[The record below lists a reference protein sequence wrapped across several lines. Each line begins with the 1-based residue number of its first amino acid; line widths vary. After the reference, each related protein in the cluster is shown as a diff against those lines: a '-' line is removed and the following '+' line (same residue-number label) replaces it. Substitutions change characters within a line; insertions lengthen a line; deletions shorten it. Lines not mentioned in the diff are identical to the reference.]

1 MQGGTGGFTG
11 DSKNC
16 IHLLLCLLWLLFGLA
31 QGSPASISRAKRILG
46 PLALAG
52 CSRAIVLNT
61 YLLPFPAPVNL
72 LIVEIENLT
81 KIYDSKL
88 RVVALDGIDLELKQ
102 GEIFGLL
109 GPNGAGKTTTI
120 SIATTRTLPT
130 SGRVRIAGIDVVL
143 HPAHA
148 RRLIGVV
155 PQFNTLDRSL
165 TVYENLYFH
174 CRYFGF
180 SHSHA
185 KARSLELLSQ
195 FMLSERKSV
204 YPPQLSG
211 GLAQRVQIARAI
223 AHHPTVLFLDEPSAG
238 LDPQSRMAMWS
249 AVQELHKEDITVLL
263 TTHYMEEADSLS
275 DRLAIIDH
283 GRVLALGSPEKL
295 KATLGAHTIFD
306 LKLKSH
312 EGLEP
317 LVARL
322 NLRSDVTSAEVTA
335 DGLRVI
341 AASSD
346 GLLPDLVQAAA
357 AHGLRDLQITE
368 PSLETVFIELTGRDL
383 RE

>member
-1 MQGGTGGFTG
+1 M
-11 DSKNC
+11 K
-16 IHLLLCLLWLLFGLA
+16 
-31 QGSPASISRAKRILG
+31 
-46 PLALAG
+46 
-52 CSRAIVLNT
+52 
-61 YLLPFPAPVNL
+61 L
-72 LIVEIENLT
+72 LIVEIEALT
-81 KIYDSKL
+81 KVYESKL
-88 RVVALDGIDLELKQ
+88 RVVAVDGIDLELQQ

-130 SGRVRIAGIDVVL
+130 SGTVRIAGIDVVQ

-185 KARSLELLSQ
+185 KFRSLELLAQ
-195 FMLSERKSV
+195 FLLTERKDV
-204 YPPQLSG
+204 YPTQLSG

-223 AHHPTVLFLDEPSAG
+223 AHRPTVLFLDEPSAG
-238 LDPQSRMAMWS
+238 LDPQSRMAMWT
-249 AVQELHKEDITVLL
+249 AVEGLRKEGITVLL

-275 DRLAIIDH
+275 DRVAIIDS

-295 KATLGAHTIFD
+295 KSTFGAHTIFNI
-306 LKLKSH
+306 KLKSL
-312 EGLEP
+312 EGLQP
-317 LVARL
+317 IVAALKARG
-322 NLRSDVTSAEVTA
+322 DVTSAEATA

-341 AASSD
+341 GATAD
-346 GLLPDLVQAAA
+346 GLLPDLVQATAG
-357 AHGLRDLQITE
+357 HGLRDLAITE
-368 PSLETVFIELTGRDL
+368 PSLETVFIQLTGRDL

>member
-1 MQGGTGGFTG
+1 
-11 DSKNC
+11 
-16 IHLLLCLLWLLFGLA
+16 
-31 QGSPASISRAKRILG
+31 
-46 PLALAG
+46 
-52 CSRAIVLNT
+52 
-61 YLLPFPAPVNL
+61 VNL
-72 LIVEIENLT
+72 LIVEIEHLT
-81 KIYDSKL
+81 KVYLSKQS
-88 RVVALDGIDLELKQ
+88 VVALEGIDLELKQ

-120 SIATTRTLPT
+120 SIATTRALPT
-130 SGRVRIAGIDVVL
+130 SGTVRIKGINVVK

-180 SHSHA
+180 SHAHA
-185 KARSLELLSQ
+185 KSRSLELLTQ
-195 FMLSERKSV
+195 FMLSERKDA

-223 AHHPTVLFLDEPSAG
+223 AHRPTVLFLDEPSAG

-249 AVQELHKEDITVLL
+249 AVEGLRTEGITVLL
-263 TTHYMEEADSLS
+263 TTHYMEEANSLS
-275 DRLAIIDH
+275 DRLAIIDY

-295 KATLGAHTIFD
+295 KATLGAHTIFN
-306 LKLKSH
+306 LKLRSL

-317 LVARL
+317 LAAKLRARP
-322 NLRSDVTSAEVTA
+322 DVTSAEVTP

-341 AASSD
+341 AANSD
-346 GLLPDLVQAAA
+346 GLLPELVQATA

-368 PSLETVFIELTGRDL
+368 PSLETVFIRLTGRDL

>member
-1 MQGGTGGFTG
+1 
-11 DSKNC
+11 
-16 IHLLLCLLWLLFGLA
+16 
-31 QGSPASISRAKRILG
+31 
-46 PLALAG
+46 
-52 CSRAIVLNT
+52 
-61 YLLPFPAPVNL
+61 VNP
-72 LIVEIENLT
+72 LIVEIEALT
-81 KIYDSKL
+81 KIYESKL
-88 RVVALDGIDLELKQ
+88 RVVAVDGIDLELKQ

-130 SGRVRIAGIDVVL
+130 SGTVRIAGIDVVQ

-148 RRLIGVV
+148 RRHIGVV

-180 SHSHA
+180 SHSES
-185 KARSLELLSQ
+185 KARTVELLAQ
-195 FMLSERKSV
+195 FMLTERRTV
-204 YPPQLSG
+204 YPAQLSG

-223 AHHPTVLFLDEPSAG
+223 AHRPTVLFLDEPSAG

-249 AVQELHKEDITVLL
+249 AVEGLRAEGITVLL
-263 TTHYMEEADSLS
+263 TTHYMEEAESLS
-275 DRLAIIDH
+275 DRLAIIDY

-295 KATLGAHTIFD
+295 KSTFGAQTLFD
-306 LKLKSH
+306 LKLKSL

-317 LVARL
+317 LVAALKARP
-322 NLRSDVTSAEVTA
+322 DVSGAEITA
-335 DGLRVI
+335 DGLRVS

-346 GLLPDLVQAAA
+346 GLLPELVQAAA
-357 AHGLRDLQITE
+357 GHGLRDLTITE
-368 PSLETVFIELTGRDL
+368 PSLETVFIQLTGRDL

>member
-1 MQGGTGGFTG
+1 
-11 DSKNC
+11 
-16 IHLLLCLLWLLFGLA
+16 LA
-31 QGSPASISRAKRILG
+31 HR
-46 PLALAG
+46 
-52 CSRAIVLNT
+52 
-61 YLLPFPAPVNL
+61 VNL
-72 LIVEIENLT
+72 LIVEIEALS
-81 KIYDSKL
+81 KVYESKL

-120 SIATTRTLPT
+120 SIATTRALPT
-130 SGRVRIAGIDVVL
+130 SGTVRIDGIDVVR

-165 TVYENLYFH
+165 TVYENVYFH

-180 SHSHA
+180 SHAQA
-185 KARSLELLSQ
+185 KARSLELLEQ
-195 FMLSERKSV
+195 FMLSERKGM
-204 YPPQLSG
+204 YPMQLSG

-223 AHHPTVLFLDEPSAG
+223 AHRPKVLFLDEPSAG
-238 LDPQSRMAMWS
+238 LDPQSRMAMWG
-249 AVQELHKEDITVLL
+249 AVQGLRAEGITVLL

-275 DRLAIIDH
+275 DRVAVIDY

-295 KATLGAHTIFD
+295 KQTFGAQTVFD

-317 LVARL
+317 VIAALQARP
-322 NLRSDVTSAEVTA
+322 DVTSAEATA

-341 AASSD
+341 AASGD

-357 AHGLRDLQITE
+357 GHGLRDLTITE
-368 PSLETVFIELTGRDL
+368 PSLETVFIQLTGRDL